1 MNKIIYTALT
11 IAVSSILFS
20 CGDTVKNEKNKTTED
35 VPVAETEM
43 VENQLNLAQGEGYRF
58 LDPVKISDNN
68 SFHVA
73 SQIYE
78 SLLRFDEKDLS
89 IKPMLAES
97 WNLDEEALV
106 YTFNL
111 KKGVYFHDNACF
123 DGGKGRELTA
133 KDVVYSFKRVFSNT
147 EDNIAYAFFKKSI
160 VGAESFYE
168 SELPLADKE
177 LEGVQAIDDYTVK
190 ISLTKLTSNFLQT
203 LAFTGAAIVPEE
215 AVLKYPENITVG
227 TGPFVYKKENDEE
240 TKIVLTKNPNYH
252 EIDKDGV
259 KLPYLNSVAYHYIA
273 TRNDQLTLFND
284 GKLDMI
290 LGLPAASI
298 KGVVENQISDF
309 KNKPA
314 KYILGRDPELA
325 SAYLEFNAT
334 NKLLSNIKVRQAIAI
349 AINKNRIID
358 DVLKGEAYGMEVKGI
373 VAFGLKGYNYSSIN
387 GLNHDVELGQKL
399 LADAGYPN
407 GKNFPSLKLTTNG
420 KNNKSLRVVLDIQ
433 KQLKANLNI
442 NVDIT
447 STTMIEQMDETRY
460 AKGDLALSSW
470 LADAPNPGSF
480 LALVYGGDVPKS
492 IEEPSF
498 PNTSRYKNKQ
508 FDKLYEEA
516 IVTMDEKKRNELF
529 AQADQILATE
539 TPILPL
545 WYYESY
551 RLTQSRVQNFQPNAL
566 RVQNLTRVK
575 LLK

>member
-1 MNKIIYTALT
+1 MNKIRYAALS
-11 IAVSSILFS
+11 IAISSLLFS
-20 CGDTVKNEKNKTTED
+20 CADTTKGDKKESAENETVVES
-35 VPVAETEM
+35 EM
-43 VENQLNLAQGEGYRF
+43 VENQLNLAQGEGYRY
-58 LDPVKISDNN
+58 LDPVKISDNH
-68 SFHVA
+68 SFHVV

-89 IKPMLAES
+89 VKPMLAES
-97 WNLDEEALV
+97 WALDEKSLV

-123 DGGKGRELTA
+123 PDGKGRELTA
-133 KDVVYSFKRVFSNT
+133 KDVVFSFKRVFSNT
-147 EDNIAYAFFKKSI
+147 ENNIAYGFFKNAI
-160 VGAESFYE
+160 VGGENFHD
-168 SELPLADKE
+168 SELPFAEKE
-177 LEGVQAIDDYTVK
+177 LEGVRAIDDYTVE
-190 ISLTKLTSNFLQT
+190 IALTKLTSNFLQT
-203 LAFTGAAIVPEE
+203 LAFTGSAIVPEE
-215 AVLKYPENITVG
+215 AVVAYPEKIIVG
-227 TGPFVYKKENDEE
+227 TGPFIYESAKDEE
-240 TKIVLTKNPNYH
+240 TKIVLTRNPNYH
-252 EIDKDGV
+252 ESDKDENQ
-259 KLPYLNSVAYHYIA
+259 LPYINSVAYHYIS
-273 TRNDQLTLFND
+273 TRNEQLTLFNE

-290 LGLPAASI
+290 LGLPAPSI
-298 KGVVENQISDF
+298 KEVVENQISDF

-314 KYILGRDPELA
+314 KYILGRYPELA
-325 SAYLEFNAT
+325 SAYLEFNT
-334 NKLLSNIKVRQAIAI
+334 TKKPLNNMKVRQAIAI

-387 GLNHDVELGQKL
+387 GLSYDVQQAQKL
-399 LADAGYPN
+399 LADAGYPE

-447 STTMIEQMDETRY
+447 STTMLEQMDETKF
-460 AKGDLALSSW
+460 AKGDLSLSSW

-480 LALVYGGDVPKS
+480 LALVYGGNVPKT

-551 RLTQSRVQNFQPNAL
+551 RLTQSRVLNFQPNAL

-575 LLK
+575 LK